1 MPIRLS
7 DYLKKEY
14 GEKVYRLSL
23 SSGCTCPNRDG
34 SIYYDIKSDEYHI
47 VDSNEEYS
55 SLVDSNVEYSS
66 LECSNAVAFNTVDSY
81 VEESNTLKSNIAA
94 SKTNE
99 SNRMKSC
106 IWKPMEGIV
115 RLTGGCTFCSEGG
128 SGEFAA
134 GNRQTD
140 NKIPDIDAQIE
151 FAKKVIQKKTDA
163 KKFIAYFQSFTNTY
177 GDATRLS
184 ELYHRA
190 ISRDEIVALSIGT
203 RPDCIDDDILD
214 MLKELNEIKPVWIE
228 LGLQT
233 IHEETARRINRG
245 YKLKTFVD
253 AYHRLKDAGITV
265 IVHVILGLPG
275 ESREDM
281 LETVKY
287 LSNLIPPLDGIKL
300 QNLQILKGTKM
311 YEELKV
317 AIDDPE
323 KVNQNDPA
331 KKIQDYF
338 KVKSCIDNNKMKRT
352 DEHDNLTSDFESSAN
367 INDYHS
373 MTMEEYTDL
382 VAECIAL
389 LPKECVV
396 HRMTGDG
403 PRKLLV
409 DPLWSLDKKRVLNM
423 LTKKTERF
431 FCE

>member
-23 SSGCTCPNRDG
+23 SSGCICPNRDG

-47 VDSNEEYS
+47 SNSYIEESGHSINMSDSNIRKTNIE
-55 SLVDSNVEYSS
+55 DSN
-66 LECSNAVAFNTVDSY
+66 TK
-81 VEESNTLKSNIAA
+81 ESNVVDFDTFKSNIAV
-94 SKTNE
+94 SDIGE
-99 SNRMKSC
+99 SNDC
-106 IWKPMEGIV
+106 IV

-140 NKIPDIDAQIE
+140 NNFPDIDSQIE

-177 GDATRLS
+177 GNVRRLS

-203 RPDCIDDDILD
+203 RPDCIGDDILD
-214 MLKELNEIKPVWIE
+214 MLKELNTIKPVWIE

-233 IHEETARRINRG
+233 IHEDTAKRINRG
-245 YKLKTFVD
+245 YKLKTFED
-253 AYHRLKDAGITV
+253 TYFRLKKAGITV

-287 LSNLIPPLDGIKL
+287 LSNLNPPLDGIKL

-323 KVNQNDPA
+323 KVTQNDPA
-331 KKIQDYF
+331 KKTQDYF

-352 DEHDNLTSDFESSAN
+352 DEHDNLTSDFESSVI

-423 LTKKTERF
+423 LSRKTGKYFED
-431 FCE
+431 